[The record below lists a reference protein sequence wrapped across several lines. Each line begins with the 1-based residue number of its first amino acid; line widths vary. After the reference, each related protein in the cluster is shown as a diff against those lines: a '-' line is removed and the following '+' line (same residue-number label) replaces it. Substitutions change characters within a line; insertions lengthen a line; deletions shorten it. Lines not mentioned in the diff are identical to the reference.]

1 MVTIALAI
9 FGAFLAAGIILGLL
23 VFGLGAIGTVIVW
36 GFKIGLCAIP
46 FLLGCLLVRA
56 LLF

>member
-1 MVTIALAI
+1 MVTIALGI
-9 FGAFLAAGIILGLL
+9 IGVFLMAGIILGLF
-23 VFGLGAIGTVIVW
+23 VFGIGAIGTVIIW

-46 FLLGCLLVRA
+46 FLLGFLLVRM